1 MKTIK
6 NLGNLTLM
14 SIVAVV
20 TISFTACSDN
30 DIVEDQLNTNVSAV
44 DQQNDQLL
52 ELQQFCESPYVN
64 LG

>member
-1 MKTIK
+1 
-6 NLGNLTLM
+6 M

-52 ELQQFCESPYVN
+52 ELQQFCESPYGN